1 MHEHCAGMFVTQ
13 AQMQIRSSAVS
24 PQKLL
29 DLSVKEQ
36 VYTLFYVCFFFLS
49 SAFKIILEEKNVN

>member
-29 DLSVKEQ
+29 DLSVKEL
-36 VYTLFYVCFFFLS
+36 VCTLFYVCFFFFPLLL
-49 SAFKIILEEKNVN
+49 K